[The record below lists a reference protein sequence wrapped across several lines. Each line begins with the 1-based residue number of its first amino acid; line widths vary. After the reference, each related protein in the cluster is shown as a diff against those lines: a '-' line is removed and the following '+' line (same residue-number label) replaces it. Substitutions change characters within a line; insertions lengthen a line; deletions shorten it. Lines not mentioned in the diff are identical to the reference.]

1 MDWEKLGISCVVPF
15 ENPLEALERAGQE
28 TVDIVLSDIRMPHMD
43 GIELCRNILKINPS
57 ASIIFISGYSD
68 KEYLLSAIQ
77 MSAVDYVE
85 KPVNVPQLES
95 VLERAVLRIRQ
106 LRSMQKDQQAAL
118 EIVQKNRQMYIDQLV
133 AKLIHG
139 QLSFTDSVPESPAL
153 QTLLEKFPL
162 NSSDFYRVYL
172 WRCRKNTTNFDAAIQ
187 SAFALLKNQ
196 KDMPGFLI
204 SRKDEQNCLFLLRFS
219 SQLSCDTSKIGMLF
233 MQGIRQVHGEHSISC
248 SYGDLLQGA
257 ENIRTSYNQSV
268 IAMQQNF
275 YSGYGALLSCQDS
288 PSVPDT
294 ENAPSPTAPL
304 SALTEGIRS
313 HSRSACEECLK
324 EFYRSC
330 KARTDILSDIIKNEY
345 FKLLSV
351 FAPEN
356 PPVSA
361 PQGPDTAIRFLW
373 KQLNGLETLEE
384 CHNFCLS
391 EIAQYFD
398 RLESMASDK
407 KIILEVMQ
415 YVQKHYHN
423 HDLYID
429 TIAKQVHMSPNYLSS
444 LFKKETGKTIG
455 NYITEVRLEQ
465 SCRLLSS
472 DKKLLDIALAV
483 GYTDMNYYSKLFKK
497 YYHVT
502 PSEYRNCANIK

>member
-1 MDWEKLGISCVVPF
+1 
-15 ENPLEALERAGQE
+15 
-28 TVDIVLSDIRMPHMD
+28 
-43 GIELCRNILKINPS
+43 
-57 ASIIFISGYSD
+57 
-68 KEYLLSAIQ
+68 
-77 MSAVDYVE
+77 
-85 KPVNVPQLES
+85 
-95 VLERAVLRIRQ
+95 
-106 LRSMQKDQQAAL
+106 
-118 EIVQKNRQMYIDQLV
+118 
-133 AKLIHG
+133 
-139 QLSFTDSVPESPAL
+139 
-153 QTLLEKFPL
+153 
-162 NSSDFYRVYL
+162 
-172 WRCRKNTTNFDAAIQ
+172 
-187 SAFALLKNQ
+187 
-196 KDMPGFLI
+196 
-204 SRKDEQNCLFLLRFS
+204 
-219 SQLSCDTSKIGMLF
+219 

-294 ENAPSPTAPL
+294 QKAPSPTAPL

-313 HSRSACEECLK
+313 HNRSACEECLK
-324 EFYRSC
+324 EFYQSC

-351 FAPEN
+351 FTAEN

-429 TIAKQVHMSPNYLSS
+429 VIAKQVHMSPNYLSS

-502 PSEYRNCANIK
+502 PSEYRNRANIK